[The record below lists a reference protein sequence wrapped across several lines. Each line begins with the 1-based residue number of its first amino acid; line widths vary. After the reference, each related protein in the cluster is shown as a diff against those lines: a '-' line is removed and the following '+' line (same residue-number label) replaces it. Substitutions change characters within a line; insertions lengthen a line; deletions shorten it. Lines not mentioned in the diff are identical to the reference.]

1 MCQRLPEVSVVRLP
15 DGTPL
20 MHDPSDWT
28 CRTAYEGTYEREVL
42 KLLAD
47 LLEDGDV
54 VVDIGANVGIITARA
69 SGLVGPTGRVIS
81 VEPSPRCLGDLHA
94 VTDGLENVTVVD
106 VALGAENGM
115 VDLTGWDNPGHRG
128 LGSVV
133 PGHRA
138 GLAENWFHGDTIKVP
153 QLRLDELLD
162 QQLGDKPLIGLLK
175 VDVEGYEPMVLKGAP
190 DLFREHRVRSAILE
204 VTTTLS
210 VDWVGDLLREVR
222 DNYDAFVI
230 GESGRIRRRLSLTQI
245 HAESA
250 VQRPTQWNLLLRRR

>member
-1 MCQRLPEVSVVRLP
+1 MVRLP

-20 MHDPSDWT
+20 MYDPSDWT

-42 KLLAD
+42 RLLAD

-54 VVDIGANVGIITARA
+54 VVDVGANVGIVTARA
-69 SGLVGPTGRVIS
+69 SGLVGPTGRVIA

-94 VTDGLENVTVVD
+94 VADGLKNVTVVD
-106 VALGAENGM
+106 VALGAETGM

-138 GLAENWFHGDTIKVP
+138 GLAENWFDGKTLKVP
-153 QLRLDELLD
+153 QLRLDELLA

-190 DLFREHRVRSAILE
+190 DLFREYRVRSAILE

-210 VDWVGDLLREVR
+210 VDWVRDLLREVR
-222 DNYDAFVI
+222 DDYDAFVI
-230 GESGRIRRRLSLTQI
+230 GESGRLRRRLSLTQVY
-245 HAESA
+245 AESA
-250 VQRPTQWNLLLRRR
+250 VQRPTQWNLLLRIR